1 VKPTSDKGYLTQSLL
16 TLLCALTAK
25 MKMRK
30 VVGVVVKIVRS
41 APSLAPT
48 PKKVVGIYRSS

>member
-1 VKPTSDKGYLTQSLL
+1 
-16 TLLCALTAK
+16 

-48 PKKVVGIYRSS
+48 PKKVVGIYWVS